1 MRIDRIKLITEMAKK
16 EISVNAMAEKS
27 GLTRATVS
35 AVKGGKAARKKR
47 RKSWLPVWA
56 FLFPIFWR
64 NEVIPWL
71 IC

>member
-35 AVKGGKAARKKR
+35 AVKGGKR